1 MKLVDK
7 VKNNEKLMRF
17 IETTQHRILDS
28 EMGNTSVVV
37 AYYLL
42 LSLFPLLIAVGNILP
57 YLHINP
63 NDVLP
68 YIAEAIPAAI
78 FNDLKPAIQSLL
90 TQRSG
95 GLLSISALAALWSA
109 SQSINAL
116 QTAMNKAFGV
126 EQRKNFIIVRL
137 MSLFV
142 ILLFL
147 IAIVGVVGVLGL
159 GKSILDLLQP
169 ILHFSTDFIDT
180 FQALKWPITS
190 FVLLVIMCLIYRV
203 VPNAKLNFRS
213 IIPGAIF
220 ATVGWMLLSQVFGL
234 YIKYFSSKIASY
246 QIIGSFIILMLWLNF
261 AATIIILGG
270 IINAVVKEYLSNE
283 KIQHRYGL
291 LNRLVDKIKEKSKK

>member
-7 VKNNEKLMRF
+7 VKSNEKLMRF
-17 IETTQHRILDS
+17 IETTQNRMIDS
-28 EMGNTSVVV
+28 EIGNTSVVV

-57 YLHINP
+57 YLHIDP

-68 YIAEAIPAAI
+68 YIAEAIPKAI

-95 GLLSISALAALWSA
+95 SLLSISALAALWSA

-137 MSLFV
+137 MSFFV

-147 IAIVGVVGVLGL
+147 TAIVGVVGVLGL
-159 GKSILDLLQP
+159 GKTILDLLQP
-169 ILHFSTDFIDT
+169 IFHFSTDFIDT

-190 FVLLVIMCLIYRV
+190 LVLLVIMCLIYRV
-203 VPNAKLNFRS
+203 VPNAKLTFRS

-220 ATVGWMLLSQVFGL
+220 ATIGWMLLSQVFGL

-246 QIIGSFIILMLWLNF
+246 QIIGSFIVLMLWLNF
-261 AATIIILGG
+261 AATVIILGG
-270 IINAVVKEYLSNE
+270 IINAVVKEYISNE

-291 LNRLVDKIKEKSKK
+291 LNRLVDKIKEKLKK